1 LVIKA
6 IPQGTQGA
14 CLLAWAAVGSR
25 TTMVHQGIIC
35 PFEETQIGMIPT
47 WLLPSNLN
55 AQQRQKF
62 SKPNAIIVTPTQ
74 QPRPKQNP
82 RNTYQT
88 RSANNARR
96 VARDNLADGAAS
108 NPYLLVV
115 KPRDIQPNKRNIH
128 LIEIKYCVD
137 TSPAQQRKGTRTT
150 YIVLHEKSPKSCR
163 VAIVL
168 NSCPRFIVVIV
179 VHSRPWSSIV
189 VHSRHDRTFRHSR
202 HSLA

>member
-1 LVIKA
+1 MIIKA
-6 IPQGTQGA
+6 TQQGTGGGA
-14 CLLAWAAVGSR
+14 CLLVQADAGSR
-25 TTMVHQGIIC
+25 EKMVQGIIC

-96 VARDNLADGAAS
+96 VARQKLVEDGAA
-108 NPYLLVV
+108 NP
-115 KPRDIQPNKRNIH
+115 
-128 LIEIKYCVD
+128 
-137 TSPAQQRKGTRTT
+137 
-150 YIVLHEKSPKSCR
+150 
-163 VAIVL
+163 
-168 NSCPRFIVVIV
+168 
-179 VHSRPWSSIV
+179 
-189 VHSRHDRTFRHSR
+189 
-202 HSLA
+202 